1 MGLGRRLVPIATAL
15 VFAWFVLAVCY
26 GIAGPWQFGHNGFN
40 GSAFCQGARNSL
52 RFHIWAQSLYHTGLE
67 PPPPHALYTHH
78 PQMLHWHLLALFKV
92 FSPSPFV
99 GRLVPMLYSVATLV
113 LLQRTAARYWGPVH
127 ALLAIAI
134 YAFTPLHV
142 IFGNMI
148 DHEQGAIF
156 WSLLLTWAFA
166 RWWEER
172 RPRHL
177 LLTLVAVSFAGQ
189 FDWPPYYIAFFLALF
204 TFVQGLRSGRPLL
217 RWRTEWTF
225 VVVFSLVVLANFGGF
240 FAWIARTRGGLG
252 DMGSAYLQRTAA
264 KEGYAGVQLRR
275 LLDLHG
281 ILVMTVTA
289 LWVPLLVRRLRAGTA
304 RIRELIPGCFF
315 AAQVLHSLLFRNA
328 GAIHSYWT
336 YWLGVASALGGADVV
351 VSAYAV
357 IVERA
362 RGRRLAPVFVG
373 LVVLGVGLQARYAY
387 ARLEWGFAR
396 GTASYLYPTPDIR
409 TEVRAM
415 QALHARY
422 PRERTLFVFHSS
434 MDVRSEVHW
443 YHDTPLEGTGQL
455 IPRADLLRR
464 AEHVVVLADLRRL
477 GERHDLQSLSR
488 IHPTMVFER
497 RIVAI
502 EVNSSE
508 ARLEA
513 FAAVPQAE
521 SWLHHWLYDPLSPP
535 MLYVPDDLAAV
546 RALFDWGDL
555 VSVGQSGSGGG
566 SLLTWDCPKGQHV
579 AALEGSLNDAGVLTR
594 VRARCRRA
602 DGSAGEDTPFFGG
615 LGPPPF
621 AVACPVGSAVV
632 GFTAVTKQFVEGL
645 APRCAPLGVADRVE
659 TTPGALGVVGVL
671 GTPGQVSFACPSDA
685 VARGVRVRAGAL
697 VDAFGLACAR

>member
-67 PPPPHALYTHH
+67 PPPPQALYTHH

-127 ALLAIAI
+127 ALIAIAI
-134 YAFTPLHV
+134 YAFTPLHL

-204 TFVQGLRSGRPLL
+204 TFVQGLRVGRPLL
-217 RWRTEWTF
+217 RWRPEWTF

-351 VSAYAV
+351 VSGYAA

-362 RGRRLAPVFVG
+362 RGRRLAPALVG
-373 LVVLGVGLQARYAY
+373 LVLLGVGLQARYAY

-434 MDVRSEVHW
+434 MEVRSEVHW
-443 YHDTPLEGTGQL
+443 YHDTPLEDGPADPARRPPAPRRARGGAGGSAPARRAPRPAVAEPHPPDDGVRAPHRRDRGELLGGAPRGVRRGPAGRDLAPPLVLRPALAADALPARRSRGGARPARLGRAREHRSVRLRRREPPQL
-455 IPRADLLRR
+455 GLPPGPARRRPRGLGRPGRRPHPRAR
-464 AEHVVVLADLRRL
+464 EVPQGRRL
-477 GERHDLQSLSR
+477 GGRGHPVLRRSRPAPAHGGLSHGQR
-488 IHPTMVFER
+488 GR
-497 RIVAI
+497 R
-502 EVNSSE
+502 
-508 ARLEA
+508 
-513 FAAVPQAE
+513 
-521 SWLHHWLYDPLSPP
+521 LHGGHQ
-535 MLYVPDDLAAV
+535 AV
-546 RALFDWGDL
+546 RRGPRAPLRPARRGGPRGDDAGRARDRRGPRHAGPDL
-555 VSVGQSGSGGG
+555 VRVSVRRGG
-566 SLLTWDCPKGQHV
+566 
-579 AALEGSLNDAGVLTR
+579 
-594 VRARCRRA
+594 ARCSRAGRRA
-602 DGSAGEDTPFFGG
+602 G
-615 LGPPPF
+615 
-621 AVACPVGSAVV
+621 
-632 GFTAVTKQFVEGL
+632 
-645 APRCAPLGVADRVE
+645 
-659 TTPGALGVVGVL
+659 
-671 GTPGQVSFACPSDA
+671 
-685 VARGVRVRAGAL
+685 
-697 VDAFGLACAR
+697 